1 MDILIGA
8 DPEIFVKD
16 RDGNLVSA
24 YGMIPGTKKEPHK
37 VPFGAVQ
44 VDGMALEFNI
54 NPAGTFEEFAANIG
68 TVMNDLKHM
77 LPEGHSFAIQP
88 TADFGRELI
97 DAQPEEARAL
107 GCEPDFNAYT
117 GHENPRPNADAPF
130 RTASGHIH
138 IGWTQDEDPFDPDHF
153 EACRMLTKQLD
164 TLLAV
169 PSLLWDYDTKRRELY
184 GALGAFRPKPY
195 GVEYRVL
202 SNAWLTNPLLI
213 EFVYRQTMYAT
224 NRLLEGR
231 KDYEMFGGANIKWF
245 EKNNLANALSLATE
259 YTFEQEN
266 FMYKFLVGLKKIAV
280 RLLQEREAKRVVA
293 STYTLDI
300 ETQPKAVGMKPGEIQ
315 FFNWA
320 PNPAPIPAPIG
331 AAILGRRA
339 DFVIQDDDEILAA
352 ELDL

>member
-16 RDGNLVSA
+16 SDGNLVSA

-37 VPFGAVQ
+37 VRGGAVQ

-54 NPAGTFEEFAANIG
+54 EPAKDIDEFEDNIEL
-68 TVMNDLKHM
+68 VMEHLKDM
-77 LPEGHSFAIQP
+77 LPEGHTFAIQP

-117 GHENPRPNADAPF
+117 VQENPRPNADAPF

-164 TLLAV
+164 ILLAV

-213 EFVYRQTMYAT
+213 EFVYKQTMYAT

-231 KDYEMFGGANIKWF
+231 KDYESFGAGQAKKWF
-245 EKNNLANALSLATE
+245 DSNSVQAGYDIATG
-259 YTFEQEN
+259 YTFDHQDG
-266 FMYKFLVGLKKIAV
+266 MYRCLGE
-280 RLLQEREAKRVVA
+280 LLRTARRVKDERAAQKVK
-293 STYTLDI
+293 STTWATKAEWD
-300 ETQPKAVGMKPGEIQ
+300 KAVGAKPGEI
-315 FFNWA
+315 FFDWA
-320 PNPAPIPAPIG
+320 PAPVAVDMVVG
-331 AAILGRRA
+331 QRLQDA
-339 DFVIQDDDEILAA
+339 DELLLA